1 MKRARSRAGFTLMEL
16 MVVITIIG
24 ILAGFAIPQYLKTIE
39 NSRADDAAA
48 LMNMVATTNRMYALD
63 HPTAALGGGN
73 GYVRGQLTTACGA
86 GACLGDASSP
96 CELVRCKYLT
106 AQDFDSKCWGVYAD
120 NPTAGM
126 VACSGIGGA
135 VLGTA
140 ACTSRKTAAFSG
152 NSTCI
157 SSAGGY
163 SAWQYSV
170 TTNGVIAS
178 VGGAPSAISP

>member
-1 MKRARSRAGFTLMEL
+1 MKRTRSRAGFTLMEL

-39 NSRADDAAA
+39 SSRADDAAA

-63 HPTAALGGGN
+63 HGGSYTA
-73 GYVRGQLTTACGA
+73 GQLTTACGA
-86 GACLGDASSP
+86 GACVGDASSP

-106 AQDFDSKCWGVYAD
+106 PQDFDSKCWGAYAD
-120 NPTAGM
+120 NPSVGV
-126 VACSGIGGA
+126 VACNGIGAAGA
-135 VLGTA
+135 GTV

-157 SSAGGY
+157 SAVAPYNG
-163 SAWQYSV
+163 WQYSV
-170 TTNGVIAS
+170 TTTGVISS
-178 VGGAPSAISP
+178 VGGAPGAVSP